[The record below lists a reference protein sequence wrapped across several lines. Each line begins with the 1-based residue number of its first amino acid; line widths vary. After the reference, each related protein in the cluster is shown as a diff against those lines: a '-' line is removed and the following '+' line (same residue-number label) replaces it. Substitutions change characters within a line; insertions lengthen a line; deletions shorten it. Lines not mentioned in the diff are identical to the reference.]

1 MDWRIEIILH
11 WKHLHHFYQ
20 KGKFKSQIYDKTKP
34 AFYSAIIHFKKENL
48 HFYDNHNWSIWL
60 GNWLEDLLNLR
71 DWSAEILTPW
81 VPTSSSIIWVNW
93 RKDIDAASPKC
104 HHWVPPSYLMML
116 LGKPWWEKIRIEM
129 CMAPE
134 ISRSFR

>member
-34 AFYSAIIHFKKENL
+34 AFHSAIIHFQKENL
-48 HFYDNHNWSIWL
+48 IFMIITIEAFDWETDWRICSIW
-60 GNWLEDLLNLR
+60 EIDLLRYWRLECQRLLR
-71 DWSAEILTPW
+71 SFELI
-81 VPTSSSIIWVNW
+81 W